1 MPTKPPSRLAG
12 VPSWRNAVMVLFALG
27 GIALST
33 WGPRLLSIRDSLGI
47 GDGIVGLALAGVTI
61 GSITGLALASYSLTR
76 FGHRGAIGGAV
87 VLIAIGITILGAGAG
102 LASSVPA
109 TVVAFIIIGL
119 GVGSFDVMINVQGAA
134 VEKAAAKTLMPLLHA
149 AWSAGAVIGSG
160 IGASAAALGI
170 DFVWQF
176 IGEAALIAILG
187 LGTLRW
193 LQIPAAEEAAI
204 ASTSAVAVPW
214 WERLRLSG
222 RRLLDP
228 RLLLIGIVMLG
239 AELGEGTANS
249 WLSLSASD
257 GHGQTET
264 VAALFFTVFA
274 ISETLARIAGG
285 PVVDRIGRVAT
296 IRLTTGIGVVGVVIF
311 ILGGPLWLVLLGVVL
326 WAVGVSMGFPLGM
339 SAAADSGPNAAARVS
354 AVASIGYLANLAGPP
369 VIGGLSEAVGL
380 LSSFWL
386 VAAFLAIAFLAAG
399 SFATRSKTAPA
410 PVAATG
416 SRAQGE

>member
-1 MPTKPPSRLAG
+1 
-12 VPSWRNAVMVLFALG
+12 MVLFALG

-33 WGPRLLSIRDSLGI
+33 WGPRLLSIRDALGI

-61 GSITGLALASYSLTR
+61 GSITGVALASYSLAR

-87 VLIAIGITILGAGAG
+87 VLIAVGITILGAGAG
-102 LASSVPA
+102 LASSAPA
-109 TVVAFIIIGL
+109 TVVAFLVIGL

-134 VEKAAAKTLMPLLHA
+134 VEKAAGKTLMPLLHA
-149 AWSAGAVIGSG
+149 AWSAGAVVGSG
-160 IGASAAALGI
+160 IGAGAAALGV

-176 IGEAALIAILG
+176 IGEAALIALVG
-187 LGTLRW
+187 LGALRW
-193 LQIPAAEEAAI
+193 LQLPAPEEADA
-204 ASTSAVAVPW
+204 ASTSGEVTPW
-214 WERLRLSG
+214 WERLRLSV

-296 IRLTTGIGVVGVVIF
+296 IRLTTGIGVVGVVVF
-311 ILGGPLWLVLLGVVL
+311 VLGGPLWLVLLGVVL

-386 VAAFLAIAFLAAG
+386 VAALLAVAFLAAG
-399 SFATRSKTAPA
+399 SFATRSRPQPA
-410 PVAATG
+410 TTVPA
-416 SRAQGE
+416 SRRPDRE

>member
-1 MPTKPPSRLAG
+1 
-12 VPSWRNAVMVLFALG
+12 MVLFALG

-61 GSITGLALASYSLTR
+61 GSITGVALASYSLAR

-87 VLIAIGITILGAGAG
+87 VLIAVGITILGAGAG

-109 TVVAFIIIGL
+109 TVVAFLVIGL

-134 VEKAAAKTLMPLLHA
+134 VEKAAGKTLMPLLHA
-149 AWSAGAVIGSG
+149 AWSAGAVVGSG
-160 IGASAAALGI
+160 IGAGAAALGV

-176 IGEAALIAILG
+176 IGEAALIALVG
-187 LGTLRW
+187 LGALRW
-193 LQIPAAEEAAI
+193 LQLPAPEEADA
-204 ASTSAVAVPW
+204 ASTSGEVTPW
-214 WERLRLSG
+214 WERLRLSV

-296 IRLTTGIGVVGVVIF
+296 IRLTTGIGVVGVVVF
-311 ILGGPLWLVLLGVVL
+311 VLGGPLWLVLLGVVL

-386 VAAFLAIAFLAAG
+386 VAALLAVAFLAAG
-399 SFATRSKTAPA
+399 SFATRSKPQPA
-410 PVAATG
+410 TTVPA
-416 SRAQGE
+416 SRRPDRE